1 MRVEGVVS
9 TYLRS
14 MASRHVPLA
23 YAAGETWAADISR
36 RYMKTP
42 REVKS

>member
-1 MRVEGVVS
+1 MSAVGAVF
-9 TYLRS
+9 TQLRS

-36 RYMKTP
+36 SYVKTI
-42 REVKS
+42 RETA